1 MVIAKIVG
9 RVPVDKEDWVEGKA
23 YKRRNQVHRFN
34 CIFESRI
41 DNNTT
46 CPATFDEETEEI
58 TFNTTEWKIMMDGS
72 EYWLFKRKFQG
83 YADPEMG
90 ETIID
95 ELD

>member
-41 DNNTT
+41 DNNTISVT
-46 CPATFDEETEEI
+46 VGSLNFVYQI
-58 TFNTTEWKIMMDGS
+58 TLVIRLV
-72 EYWLFKRKFQG
+72 LFQRNVIFFRGFIQQ
-83 YADPEMG
+83 
-90 ETIID
+90 I
-95 ELD
+95 